1 MKAPA
6 IRFRMVGRRLV
17 VDGLPMLG
25 TKTLTFVSAPSNA
38 SITQLTMTSL
48 TVNIEFYTGNPQV
61 DSFKVTL
68 QGVCEPQICKV
79 KRISGQMACPMH
91 DLLPATKY
99 VVKTVACLPKD
110 LECSSP
116 FTLKTWTIPS
126 REC

>member
-1 MKAPA
+1 MQ
-6 IRFRMVGRRLV
+6 
-17 VDGLPMLG
+17 D
-25 TKTLTFVSAPSNA
+25 TKSVFCVLAPSNV

-48 TVNIEFYTGNPQV
+48 TVNIASYTGNPQV

-68 QGVCEPQICKV
+68 KGVCEPQICKV
-79 KRISGQMACPMH
+79 KRISLKMACPMH
-91 DLLPATKY
+91 DLLPASKY
-99 VVKTVACLPKD
+99 VVKTAACLPKD